1 MGIFRK
7 AGRAFGKANLA
18 VTNATTPSWRKQKPK
33 PQTTEPDY
41 TGRDNVVNLR
51 VKKGRESY
59 DLLVDDSDIH
69 VAYQSKEGKTKWRK
83 TMSVGGEFTAIDP
96 GSPPSSKKLNRHW
109 GTSFKSSQG
118 TYSGLDAQVKYLNDL
133 GYDVQ
138 ALDKR
143 PVKAWRSGNKQDSDR
158 FVQEVMSTGTLS
170 GDAEYSGPYVDPR
183 KAHNTADRE
192 FRNKFFRN
200 YKPRSEEEKRG
211 EVFDGTQW
219 RKPPDNPNPPGT
231 PGPSPT
237 PPPASPPG
245 AGPQTKPEYS
255 SDAQFILDI
264 IAKRQKN
271 PFQATNPKPPEQKP
285 GDTPGPQ
292 PSQNQ
297 QKPPSRQ
304 AIHIPGASGPLKYT
318 GQNRPEKQP
327 ETPRKPLALYGKD
340 ELKQLTQDVL
350 TRDWKFADESQKRSG
365 PRSAWKPEN
374 PQKQLVFAP
383 KPDDPASLERDPEA
397 LKFWEIFYRKKNE
410 QSKIVEDVNA
420 QRGRGKAGPL
430 ADTINVSRAQKV
442 VIPGFWALDDLSP
455 KQQAE
460 TSEKIKARAFGE
472 ANTSRAAAGMEIP
485 GEITND
491 ITKYT
496 GKKAKGEATSEG
508 QDRIYGG
515 TQIAAGLQNELEN
528 VTDPELRQKMQSEID
543 RIIVQTEGL
552 VEQKKLREQGK
563 HYAAN
568 QKANEL
574 IDKLDPTGIIDAG
587 RSVDPATGKSMPQ
600 IFATDAPTGVTDDIV
615 QSANEAFGQFNKNL
629 SNVSASGLRV
639 MQVPSLW
646 QKPGST
652 LEERMKQ
659 VPLAGET
666 RAYPDDMMAPGEIT
680 DEKAI
685 DRLMANPKVIA
696 EHASDEAAVPKG
708 TGDPALDEYVDAIGN
723 SMGSIRKYM
732 ESSHMLG
739 GNFDPAKRVLQ
750 SAQEYEGGD
759 GLSRTAAK
767 GNYYTDKSANV
778 RLFQAEEAATR
789 SANDARA
796 YWRQQALANPNPALA
811 EIDRTLPPE
820 EQQRQV
826 RELAAQ
832 DIESILAKHADNYKN
847 PEAEVLDHPNIFQS
861 VLAGDKDALGLTAED
876 ETPDVGPLADSILE
890 RLRQG
895 RLDEV
900 QKIGDEGDI
909 YIASVIDMFDRQGLQ
924 RDAAFYANLLE
935 EQPTNPVA
943 QNVASTTYND
953 MLNQGMTW
961 PSNVRPD
968 EKYVDP
974 LLQQSQPVVETPM
987 GPLPTY
993 EELADILPENVNIAP
1008 DAAVAPP
1015 PSRSGLRRR
1024 SIAQEQPAPIVQPP
1038 VEPVQPPAQPGLQS
1052 EEILPGIAVATMEPA
1067 TETATELDSGQSPEP
1082 SNDSLANYVSKY
1094 ANELPAGPENSINKQ
1109 VLQIE
1114 LDNLRKAK
1122 RFKVNEVEEL
1132 KLLVFPKT
1140 GARWRRNS
1148 YKTSAKKSDIKRY
1161 EEAARDLQE
1170 IENQIYVRERPIDQ
1184 YANDQAH
1191 IDTIK
1196 YAQNPKNPEIG
1207 RVDALISLLEKK
1219 LTQPGITLSDE
1230 DVSSL
1235 DKLVYRR
1242 NILAGDLLR
1251 QNYPDASYDDVK
1263 QLAGL
1268 ISGDIRHGI
1277 TRPPGDPGWTP
1288 QGIWSQELR
1297 QKLDAIQPLH
1307 GISDVSEEMQSIYTA
1322 YNPRPYQKQPV
1333 LPSSRAEIDQIAQR
1347 YQSAKDTYINQKKI
1361 DAEEK
1366 ARKEAESNLKAE
1378 QYYAENPDIE
1388 SKFAQEVYSPQSNK
1402 QEMFGAF
1409 KKLIGG
1415 DFTDKAARKIFDPVI
1430 KKAIENR
1437 VFTKRVSKTGQLS
1450 VYNPIPTGE
1459 YASGI
1464 GKFKPSV
1471 TKPVNDP
1478 VKALEEATEESL
1490 RYAMAGVLLDGT
1502 NGVAVAT
1509 DGKFLVQ
1516 TPYSGNENRVVD
1528 VRKKTQGQTVEG
1540 RFPRYEDVFPQEK
1553 PGSSDPVYDLSD
1565 FLVAAETGEK
1575 ANNAGPGAII
1585 DVVLPVTHGTGQ
1597 GEEFAFFGSEYMARA
1612 IRSLIKAG
1620 AKKVRYVAPSPRKA
1634 AAFYDV
1640 DEPKR
1645 VAVVMPVVSD
1655 RSEPLDLNN
1664 KPYIRMIPES
1674 RY

>member
-7 AGRAFGKANLA
+7 AGRAFGKANMA
-18 VTNATTPSWRKQKPK
+18 VAKATTPSWRKQKP
-33 PQTTEPDY
+33 QTPTNNDPDF

-51 VKKGRESY
+51 VKKGRETY
-59 DLLVDDSDIH
+59 DLLLDDTDVH

-83 TMSVGGEFTAIDP
+83 TMSAGGAFSAIDP
-96 GSPPSSKKLNRHW
+96 GSPPSKDGLNRHW
-109 GTSFKSSQG
+109 AKTFKNSAG
-118 TYSGLDAQVKYLNDL
+118 TYTGLDAQVKYLNDL
-133 GYDVQ
+133 GYEVQ

-143 PVKAWRSGNKQDSDR
+143 PVKAWRKGDSQASDR
-158 FVQEVMSTGTLS
+158 YVQEAMQTGTLS
-170 GDAEYSGPYVDPR
+170 GDAEYVGPYVDPR
-183 KAHNTADRE
+183 IAHNTADRE
-192 FRNKFFRN
+192 FRNKFFRK
-200 YKPRSEEEKRG
+200 YEAQSREAKRG
-211 EVFDGTQW
+211 KVFDGTQW
-219 RKPPDNPNPPGT
+219 RKPPEPPDSFDFT
-231 PGPSPT
+231 DPGQPK
-237 PPPASPPG
+237 PPPTGPASGPPPTG
-245 AGPQTKPEYS
+245 AGPEPAKQYS
-255 SDAQFILDI
+255 PDAQFILDI

-297 QKPPSRQ
+297 QQPTRQ

-318 GQNRPEKQP
+318 GQTRPEAQP
-327 ETPRKPLALYGKD
+327 ERPRKPLALYGKD
-340 ELKQLTQDVL
+340 ELKQLTQGVL
-350 TRDWKFADESQKRSG
+350 TRKWKFADESQKRSG

-374 PQKQLVFAP
+374 PQKQLAFAP

-420 QRGRGKAGPL
+420 KRGRGKAGPL

-685 DRLMANPKVIA
+685 DRLMTDPRVIA
-696 EHASDEAAVPKG
+696 AHASDKTAIPQG
-708 TGDPALDEYVDAIGN
+708 TGDPVLDEYVDAISN

-732 ESSHMLG
+732 ESSQMLG
-739 GNFDPAKRVLQ
+739 GNFDPATRVLQ
-750 SAQEYEGGD
+750 SAQEYESSD

-778 RLFQAEEAATR
+778 RLFKAEEAATR
-789 SANDARA
+789 SADDARQ
-796 YWRQQALANPNPALA
+796 YWSQQALANPNPALA
-811 EIDRTLPPE
+811 GIDRTLPPE
-820 EQQRQV
+820 EQRRQV

-847 PEAEVLDHPNIFQS
+847 PQVEALDHPNIFQS
-861 VLAGDKDALGLTAED
+861 VLASDKDALGLTAED

-895 RLDEV
+895 RLDELE
-900 QKIGDEGDI
+900 KIGDEGEMN
-909 YIASVIDMFDRQGLQ
+909 IASVIDMFDRQGLQ
-924 RDAAFYANLLE
+924 RNAAFYANLLE

-974 LLQQSQPVVETPM
+974 LLEQPEPAAETPE

-993 EELADILPENVNIAP
+993 EELADVLPEGVNVAP

-1015 PSRSGLRRR
+1015 PISTKFRRR
-1024 SIAQEQPAPIVQPP
+1024 SAAQEQPDPTVQPPVELPNEPDTAENYINNAIQSNRYADRLKSNPSAMAAFRQTILDKWKQSILEQAKLGRLPDEILDSYESQFGRGSVGKTFRGIYEKGAAGYFTKDIRTNSDHPLQPP
-1038 VEPVQPPAQPGLQS
+1038 VEPVQPPAQPGFSLKS
-1052 EEILPGIAVATMEPA
+1052 ESNLGGTGAGRSMGVLFAQDTD
-1067 TETATELDSGQSPEP
+1067 LDRAARQGQY
-1082 SNDSLANYVSKY
+1082 DSLEGQTS
-1094 ANELPAGPENSINKQ
+1094 L
-1109 VLQIE
+1109 
-1114 LDNLRKAK
+1114 LDNPTAVQEALSRADAVEAAQAADQPQEIVTDPNVKEKKLRTYERKSSGITNAPPGGILEWLSDKPMAAK
-1122 RFKVNEVEEL
+1122 SLMKQNGGEYDGMEQIPKWLQLKITTRNPNAQHPDQLLEEL
-1132 KLLVFPKT
+1132 KSNDPPLIHQDATV
-1140 GARWRRNS
+1140 
-1148 YKTSAKKSDIKRY
+1148 SDMFEMIR
-1161 EEAARDLQE
+1161 QE
-1170 IENQIYVRERPIDQ
+1170 
-1184 YANDQAH
+1184 H
-1191 IDTIK
+1191 LK
-1196 YAQNPKNPEIG
+1196 MPEIKQEKEWSRNFARTQTSRTTKG
-1207 RVDALISLLEKK
+1207 KSELNIEHLEPGDTFKIDGE
-1219 LTQPGITLSDE
+1219 TFTFEGTAAEQPG
-1230 DVSSL
+1230 
-1235 DKLVYRR
+1235 R
-1242 NILAGDLLR
+1242 
-1251 QNYPDASYDDVK
+1251 
-1263 QLAGL
+1263 
-1268 ISGDIRHGI
+1268 ISKNFETDGYV
-1277 TRPPGDPGWTP
+1277 
-1288 QGIWSQELR
+1288 
-1297 QKLDAIQPLH
+1297 
-1307 GISDVSEEMQSIYTA
+1307 ISDGDKFGTRVIDPANPNIKVDESDDNFVS
-1322 YNPRPYQKQPV
+1322 
-1333 LPSSRAEIDQIAQR
+1333 
-1347 YQSAKDTYINQKKI
+1347 
-1361 DAEEK
+1361 
-1366 ARKEAESNLKAE
+1366 
-1378 QYYAENPDIE
+1378 
-1388 SKFAQEVYSPQSNK
+1388 
-1402 QEMFGAF
+1402 AF
-1409 KKLIGG
+1409 KKRGEPVLYKGKEWLVEAHDWENGDVWLVSPGG
-1415 DFTDKAARKIFDPVI
+1415 RK
-1430 KKAIENR
+1430 R
-1437 VFTKRVSKTGQLS
+1437 
-1450 VYNPIPTGE
+1450 
-1459 YASGI
+1459 
-1464 GKFKPSV
+1464 
-1471 TKPVNDP
+1471 
-1478 VKALEEATEESL
+1478 
-1490 RYAMAGVLLDGT
+1490 
-1502 NGVAVAT
+1502 
-1509 DGKFLVQ
+1509 
-1516 TPYSGNENRVVD
+1516 
-1528 VRKKTQGQTVEG
+1528 
-1540 RFPRYEDVFPQEK
+1540 
-1553 PGSSDPVYDLSD
+1553 
-1565 FLVAAETGEK
+1565 
-1575 ANNAGPGAII
+1575 
-1585 DVVLPVTHGTGQ
+1585 
-1597 GEEFAFFGSEYMARA
+1597 
-1612 IRSLIKAG
+1612 IKAPLRG
-1620 AKKVRYVAPSPRKA
+1620 PSPDEI
-1634 AAFYDV
+1634 AFHFQGHEDTGYESSNDV
-1640 DEPKR
+1640 PF
-1645 VAVVMPVVSD
+1645 
-1655 RSEPLDLNN
+1655 
-1664 KPYIRMIPES
+1664 
-1674 RY
+1674 

>member
-96 GSPPSSKKLNRHW
+96 GSPPSSEKLNRHW

-158 FVQEVMSTGTLS
+158 FVQEVMNTGTLT

-219 RKPPDNPNPPGT
+219 RKPPDNPNPPST

-237 PPPASPPG
+237 PPPTSPPG
-245 AGPQTKPEYS
+245 AGPQPQTKPEYS
-255 SDAQFILDI
+255 SDAQYILDI

-318 GQNRPEKQP
+318 GQNRPETQP

-340 ELKQLTQDVL
+340 ELKQLTQGVL
-350 TRDWKFADESQKRSG
+350 TRKWKFADESQKRSG

-374 PQKQLVFAP
+374 PQKQLAFAP

-420 QRGRGKAGPL
+420 KRGRGKASPL

-666 RAYPDDMMAPGEIT
+666 RAYPVDAGVSVDPKTGIKTQHVYDDMMAPGEIT

-685 DRLMANPKVIA
+685 DRLRANPKVIA

-767 GNYYTDKSANV
+767 GHYYTDKSANV
-778 RLFQAEEAATR
+778 RLFKAEEAATR

-811 EIDRTLPPE
+811 GIDRTLPPE

-900 QKIGDEGDI
+900 QKIGDEGEMN
-909 YIASVIDMFDRQGLQ
+909 IASVIDMFDRQGLQ
-924 RDAAFYANLLE
+924 RNAAFYANLLE

-993 EELADILPENVNIAP
+993 EELADILPEGVNIAL

-1024 SIAQEQPAPIVQPP
+1024 SVIQEQPAPTVQPP
-1038 VEPVQPPAQPGLQS
+1038 VEPVQSPAQPGF
-1052 EEILPGIAVATMEPA
+1052 
-1067 TETATELDSGQSPEP
+1067 
-1082 SNDSLANYVSKY
+1082 SL
-1094 ANELPAGPENSINKQ
+1094 
-1109 VLQIE
+1109 
-1114 LDNLRKAK
+1114 
-1122 RFKVNEVEEL
+1122 
-1132 KLLVFPKT
+1132 
-1140 GARWRRNS
+1140 
-1148 YKTSAKKSDIKRY
+1148 KS
-1161 EEAARDLQE
+1161 
-1170 IENQIYVRERPIDQ
+1170 
-1184 YANDQAH
+1184 
-1191 IDTIK
+1191 
-1196 YAQNPKNPEIG
+1196 
-1207 RVDALISLLEKK
+1207 
-1219 LTQPGITLSDE
+1219 
-1230 DVSSL
+1230 
-1235 DKLVYRR
+1235 
-1242 NILAGDLLR
+1242 
-1251 QNYPDASYDDVK
+1251 
-1263 QLAGL
+1263 
-1268 ISGDIRHGI
+1268 
-1277 TRPPGDPGWTP
+1277 
-1288 QGIWSQELR
+1288 
-1297 QKLDAIQPLH
+1297 
-1307 GISDVSEEMQSIYTA
+1307 
-1322 YNPRPYQKQPV
+1322 
-1333 LPSSRAEIDQIAQR
+1333 
-1347 YQSAKDTYINQKKI
+1347 
-1361 DAEEK
+1361 
-1366 ARKEAESNLKAE
+1366 ESNLGGTGAGRSMGVLFAQDTDLDRAARQGQHNPLEGQTSLLDNPADVQEALARADAVEAAQAIPETPAVSIAPKPRGKQIALGSKLEMFPILNEVINRGGIMPLSTAGKFAGGEYDFIRENKGMMKGMWTRAFSKQSKSGPDIVAQELVDRGLLPEGSTANDLWAALDKEVSQYSSTELPEVTYGRKMRQEAKAE
-1378 QYYAENPDIE
+1378 DQIN
-1388 SKFAQEVYSPQSNK
+1388 KFTKEILAPEKLTRNHQEVY
-1402 QEMFGAF
+1402 GAE
-1409 KKLIGG
+1409 LQVG
-1415 DFTDKAARKIFDPVI
+1415 D
-1430 KKAIENR
+1430 
-1437 VFTKRVSKTGQLS
+1437 
-1450 VYNPIPTGE
+1450 
-1459 YASGI
+1459 
-1464 GKFKPSV
+1464 KF
-1471 TKPVNDP
+1471 
-1478 VKALEEATEESL
+1478 
-1490 RYAMAGVLLDGT
+1490 
-1502 NGVAVAT
+1502 
-1509 DGKFLVQ
+1509 
-1516 TPYSGNENRVVD
+1516 
-1528 VRKKTQGQTVEG
+1528 
-1540 RFPRYEDVFPQEK
+1540 
-1553 PGSSDPVYDLSD
+1553 
-1565 FLVAAETGEK
+1565 TGEK
-1575 ANNAGPGAII
+1575 NAEFEVIDFDPDTEEVILEDGPRYGTVTISPEDRLFVRKWRKKSPSQKPTYSQGD
-1585 DVVLPVTHGTGQ
+1585 DVP
-1597 GEEFAFFGSEYMARA
+1597 F
-1612 IRSLIKAG
+1612 
-1620 AKKVRYVAPSPRKA
+1620 
-1634 AAFYDV
+1634 
-1640 DEPKR
+1640 
-1645 VAVVMPVVSD
+1645 
-1655 RSEPLDLNN
+1655 
-1664 KPYIRMIPES
+1664 
-1674 RY
+1674 

>member
-96 GSPPSSKKLNRHW
+96 GSPPSSEKLNRHW

-158 FVQEVMSTGTLS
+158 YVQEAMQTGTLT

-219 RKPPDNPNPPGT
+219 RKPPDNPNPPST

-237 PPPASPPG
+237 PPPTSPPG
-245 AGPQTKPEYS
+245 AGPQPQTKPEYS
-255 SDAQFILDI
+255 SDAQYILDI

-340 ELKQLTQDVL
+340 ELKQLTQGVL
-350 TRDWKFADESQKRSG
+350 TRKWKFADESQKRSG

-374 PQKQLVFAP
+374 PQKQLAFAP
-383 KPDDPASLERDPEA
+383 KPDDPASVEQDPEVA
-397 LKFWEIFYRKKNE
+397 KFWEIFNRKKGE
-410 QSKIVEDVNA
+410 QNKIVEDVNA

-442 VIPGFWALDDLSP
+442 VIPGFEDLNKLTP
-455 KQQAE
+455 EQQAE

-666 RAYPDDMMAPGEIT
+666 RAYPVDAGVSVDPKTGIKTQHVYDDMMAPGEIT

-767 GNYYTDKSANV
+767 GNYYTDKSANI
-778 RLFQAEEAATR
+778 RLFKAEEAATR
-789 SANDARA
+789 SADDARQ
-796 YWRQQALANPNPALA
+796 YWSQQALANPNPALA

-820 EQQRQV
+820 EQRRQV

-847 PEAEVLDHPNIFQS
+847 PEQEVLDHPNIFQS
-861 VLAGDKDALGLTAED
+861 VLGGDKNALGLTAED

-900 QKIGDEGDI
+900 QKIGDEGDMN
-909 YIASVIDMFDRQGLQ
+909 IASVVDMFDRQGLQ

-935 EQPTNPVA
+935 EQPHNPVA

-953 MLNQGMTW
+953 MINQGMTW

-968 EKYVDP
+968 ERYIDSP
-974 LLQQSQPVVETPM
+974 TDQPEPAAETPE

-993 EELADILPENVNIAP
+993 EELADVLPENVNVAP

-1015 PSRSGLRRR
+1015 PISTKFRRR
-1024 SIAQEQPAPIVQPP
+1024 SAAQEQPDPTVQPPVELPNEPDTAENYINNAIQSNRYADRLKSNPSAMAAFRQTILDKWKQSILEQAKLGRLPDEILDSYESQFGRGSVGKTFRGIYEKGAAGYFTKDIRTNSDHPLQPP
-1038 VEPVQPPAQPGLQS
+1038 VEPVQPPAQPGF
-1052 EEILPGIAVATMEPA
+1052 
-1067 TETATELDSGQSPEP
+1067 
-1082 SNDSLANYVSKY
+1082 SL
-1094 ANELPAGPENSINKQ
+1094 
-1109 VLQIE
+1109 
-1114 LDNLRKAK
+1114 
-1122 RFKVNEVEEL
+1122 
-1132 KLLVFPKT
+1132 
-1140 GARWRRNS
+1140 
-1148 YKTSAKKSDIKRY
+1148 KS
-1161 EEAARDLQE
+1161 
-1170 IENQIYVRERPIDQ
+1170 
-1184 YANDQAH
+1184 
-1191 IDTIK
+1191 
-1196 YAQNPKNPEIG
+1196 
-1207 RVDALISLLEKK
+1207 
-1219 LTQPGITLSDE
+1219 
-1230 DVSSL
+1230 
-1235 DKLVYRR
+1235 
-1242 NILAGDLLR
+1242 
-1251 QNYPDASYDDVK
+1251 
-1263 QLAGL
+1263 
-1268 ISGDIRHGI
+1268 
-1277 TRPPGDPGWTP
+1277 
-1288 QGIWSQELR
+1288 
-1297 QKLDAIQPLH
+1297 
-1307 GISDVSEEMQSIYTA
+1307 
-1322 YNPRPYQKQPV
+1322 
-1333 LPSSRAEIDQIAQR
+1333 
-1347 YQSAKDTYINQKKI
+1347 
-1361 DAEEK
+1361 
-1366 ARKEAESNLKAE
+1366 ESNLGGTGAGRSMGVLFAQDTDLDRAARQQQHNPLEGQTSLLDNPAAVQEALARADAVEAAQTVSETPAVSIAPKPKGKQIALGSKLE
-1378 QYYAENPDIE
+1378 MFPILNEVINRGGIMPLSTAGKFAGGEYDFIRENKGMMKGMWTRAFSKQSKSGPDIV
-1388 SKFAQEVYSPQSNK
+1388 AQELVDRGLLPEGSTANDLWAALDREVSQYSSTELP
-1402 QEMFGAF
+1402 E
-1409 KKLIGG
+1409 
-1415 DFTDKAARKIFDPVI
+1415 
-1430 KKAIENR
+1430 
-1437 VFTKRVSKTGQLS
+1437 
-1450 VYNPIPTGE
+1450 
-1459 YASGI
+1459 
-1464 GKFKPSV
+1464 V
-1471 TKPVNDP
+1471 T
-1478 VKALEEATEESL
+1478 
-1490 RYAMAGVLLDGT
+1490 
-1502 NGVAVAT
+1502 
-1509 DGKFLVQ
+1509 
-1516 TPYSGNENRVVD
+1516 
-1528 VRKKTQGQTVEG
+1528 EG
-1540 RFPRYEDVFPQEK
+1540 RRMRQEAK
-1553 PGSSDPVYDLSD
+1553 TNDQINKFNKEILAPEKLTRNHEEVYG
-1565 FLVAAETGEK
+1565 AELQVGDKFTGEK
-1575 ANNAGPGAII
+1575 NAEFEVIDFDPDTEEVTLQDGPRYGTVTISPEDRLFVRKWRKKSPAQKPNYSQGD
-1585 DVVLPVTHGTGQ
+1585 DVP
-1597 GEEFAFFGSEYMARA
+1597 F
-1612 IRSLIKAG
+1612 
-1620 AKKVRYVAPSPRKA
+1620 
-1634 AAFYDV
+1634 
-1640 DEPKR
+1640 
-1645 VAVVMPVVSD
+1645 
-1655 RSEPLDLNN
+1655 
-1664 KPYIRMIPES
+1664 
-1674 RY
+1674 

>member
-7 AGRAFGKANLA
+7 AGRAFGRANLA

-83 TMSVGGEFTAIDP
+83 AEYKGEKVSVGGIYTAIDP
-96 GSPPSSKKLNRHW
+96 GSPPSKEKLNRHW

-133 GYDVQ
+133 GYEVQ

-143 PVKAWRSGNKQDSDR
+143 PVKAWLSGNKQDSDR
-158 FVQEVMSTGTLS
+158 FVQEVMNTGTLT

-219 RKPPDNPNPPGT
+219 RKPPDNPNPPGF
-231 PGPSPT
+231 SPT
-237 PPPASPPG
+237 PPPTSPPG
-245 AGPQTKPEYS
+245 AGPQSPSGAGPQPQTKPEYS
-255 SDAQFILDI
+255 SDAQYILDI

-318 GQNRPEKQP
+318 GQTRPEAQP
-327 ETPRKPLALYGKD
+327 ETHRKPLALYGKD
-340 ELKQLTQDVL
+340 ELKQLTQGVL
-350 TRDWKFADESQKRSG
+350 TRKWKFADESQKRSG

-374 PQKQLVFAP
+374 PQKQLAFAP

-442 VIPGFWALDDLSP
+442 VIPGFEDLNNLTP
-455 KQQAE
+455 EQQVE
-460 TSEKIKARAFGE
+460 TSKKIKARAFGE

-629 SNVSASGLRV
+629 SNVSASGLRA

-778 RLFQAEEAATR
+778 RLFKAEEAATR
-789 SANDARA
+789 SADDARQ
-796 YWRQQALANPNPALA
+796 YWSQQALANPNPALA
-811 EIDRTLPPE
+811 GIDRTLPPE
-820 EQQRQV
+820 EQRRQV

-847 PEAEVLDHPNIFQS
+847 PEQEVLDHPNIFQS
-861 VLAGDKDALGLTAED
+861 VLGGDKNALGLTAED

-895 RLDEV
+895 RLDELE
-900 QKIGDEGDI
+900 KIGDEGEMN
-909 YIASVIDMFDRQGLQ
+909 IASVVDMFDRQGLQ

-935 EQPTNPVA
+935 EQPHNPVA

-974 LLQQSQPVVETPM
+974 LLEQPEPAAETPE

-993 EELADILPENVNIAP
+993 EELADVLPEGVNVAP

-1024 SIAQEQPAPIVQPP
+1024 GTAQAPTAEQPAPTVQPP
-1038 VEPVQPPAQPGLQS
+1038 VEPVVPPAQPGF
-1052 EEILPGIAVATMEPA
+1052 T
-1067 TETATELDSGQSPEP
+1067 
-1082 SNDSLANYVSKY
+1082 
-1094 ANELPAGPENSINKQ
+1094 
-1109 VLQIE
+1109 
-1114 LDNLRKAK
+1114 
-1122 RFKVNEVEEL
+1122 L
-1132 KLLVFPKT
+1132 K
-1140 GARWRRNS
+1140 S
-1148 YKTSAKKSDIKRY
+1148 
-1161 EEAARDLQE
+1161 
-1170 IENQIYVRERPIDQ
+1170 
-1184 YANDQAH
+1184 
-1191 IDTIK
+1191 
-1196 YAQNPKNPEIG
+1196 
-1207 RVDALISLLEKK
+1207 
-1219 LTQPGITLSDE
+1219 
-1230 DVSSL
+1230 
-1235 DKLVYRR
+1235 
-1242 NILAGDLLR
+1242 
-1251 QNYPDASYDDVK
+1251 
-1263 QLAGL
+1263 
-1268 ISGDIRHGI
+1268 
-1277 TRPPGDPGWTP
+1277 
-1288 QGIWSQELR
+1288 
-1297 QKLDAIQPLH
+1297 
-1307 GISDVSEEMQSIYTA
+1307 
-1322 YNPRPYQKQPV
+1322 
-1333 LPSSRAEIDQIAQR
+1333 
-1347 YQSAKDTYINQKKI
+1347 
-1361 DAEEK
+1361 
-1366 ARKEAESNLKAE
+1366 ESNLGGTGAGRSMGVLFAQDTDLDRAARQG
-1378 QYYAENPDIE
+1378 QYDSLEGQTSLLDNPADVQEALARADAVEAAQAVPDTPAVSIAPKPRGKQIALGSKLEMFPILNEVINRGGIMPLSTAGKFAGGEYDFIRENKGMMKGMWTRAFSKQSKSGPDIV
-1388 SKFAQEVYSPQSNK
+1388 AQELVDRGLLPEGSTANDLWAALDREISQYSSTELPEVTEGRK
-1402 QEMFGAF
+1402 MRQEA
-1409 KKLIGG
+1409 KTE
-1415 DFTDKAARKIFDPVI
+1415 DQI
-1430 KKAIENR
+1430 KK
-1437 VFTKRVSKTGQLS
+1437 FTKEILAPEKLTRNHEE
-1450 VYNPIPTGE
+1450 VYGAE
-1459 YASGI
+1459 LQVGD
-1464 GKFKPSV
+1464 KF
-1471 TKPVNDP
+1471 
-1478 VKALEEATEESL
+1478 
-1490 RYAMAGVLLDGT
+1490 
-1502 NGVAVAT
+1502 
-1509 DGKFLVQ
+1509 
-1516 TPYSGNENRVVD
+1516 
-1528 VRKKTQGQTVEG
+1528 
-1540 RFPRYEDVFPQEK
+1540 
-1553 PGSSDPVYDLSD
+1553 
-1565 FLVAAETGEK
+1565 TGEK
-1575 ANNAGPGAII
+1575 NAEFEVIDFDPDTEEVTLQDGPRYGTVTISPEDRLFVRKWRKKSPAQKPNYSQGD
-1585 DVVLPVTHGTGQ
+1585 DVP
-1597 GEEFAFFGSEYMARA
+1597 F
-1612 IRSLIKAG
+1612 
-1620 AKKVRYVAPSPRKA
+1620 
-1634 AAFYDV
+1634 
-1640 DEPKR
+1640 
-1645 VAVVMPVVSD
+1645 
-1655 RSEPLDLNN
+1655 
-1664 KPYIRMIPES
+1664 
-1674 RY
+1674 

>member
-33 PQTTEPDY
+33 PQTSEPDY

-83 TMSVGGEFTAIDP
+83 AEYKGEKVSVGGIYTAIDP
-96 GSPPSSKKLNRHW
+96 GSPPSSEKLNRHW

-158 FVQEVMSTGTLS
+158 FVQEVMNTGTLT

-237 PPPASPPG
+237 PPPTSPPG
-245 AGPQTKPEYS
+245 AGSQPQTKPEYS
-255 SDAQFILDI
+255 SDAQYILDI

-271 PFQATNPKPPEQKP
+271 PFTPTNPKPPEQKP
-285 GDTPGPQ
+285 GETPGPQ

-297 QKPPSRQ
+297 QKPTRQ

-318 GQNRPEKQP
+318 GQTRPEAQP
-327 ETPRKPLALYGKD
+327 EQPRKPLALYGKD
-340 ELKQLTQDVL
+340 ELKQLAQGVL
-350 TRDWKFADESQKRSG
+350 TRKWKFADESQKRSG

-374 PQKQLVFAP
+374 PQKQLAFAP
-383 KPDDPASLERDPEA
+383 KPDDPASVEQDPEVA
-397 LKFWEIFYRKKNE
+397 KFWEIFNRKKGE
-410 QSKIVEDVNA
+410 QNKIVEDVNA

-442 VIPGFWALDDLSP
+442 VIPGFEDLNKLTP
-455 KQQAE
+455 EQQAE

-587 RSVDPATGKSMPQ
+587 RTVDPATGKSMPQ
-600 IFATDAPTGVTDDIV
+600 VFATDAPTGVTDDIV
-615 QSANEAFGQFNKNL
+615 QAANEAFGQFNKNL

-659 VPLAGET
+659 IPLAGET
-666 RAYPDDMMAPGEIT
+666 RAYPVDAGVSVDPKTGIKTQHVYDDMMAPGEIT

-696 EHASDEAAVPKG
+696 EHASDETATPKG

-767 GNYYTDKSANV
+767 GHYYTDKSANV
-778 RLFQAEEAATR
+778 RLFKAEEAATR

-820 EQQRQV
+820 EQQRQI

-861 VLAGDKDALGLTAED
+861 VLGGDKDALGLTPED
-876 ETPDVGPLADSILE
+876 ETPDVGPLADSILG
-890 RLRQG
+890 RIRQG

-900 QKIGDEGDI
+900 QKIGDEGDMN
-909 YIASVIDMFDRQGLQ
+909 IASIVDMFDRQGLQ

-935 EQPTNPVA
+935 EQPHNPVA

-953 MLNQGMTW
+953 MINQGMTW

-974 LLQQSQPVVETPM
+974 LLEQPEPAQETPE

-993 EELADILPENVNIAP
+993 EELADVLPENVNIAP

-1015 PSRSGLRRR
+1015 PISTKFRRR
-1024 SIAQEQPAPIVQPP
+1024 SAAQEQPDPTAQQP
-1038 VEPVQPPAQPGLQS
+1038 VEPVIPPAQPGFSLKS
-1052 EEILPGIAVATMEPA
+1052 ESNLGGTGAGRSMGVLFAQDTDLDRAARQGQHNPLEGQTSLLDNPADVQEALARADAVEAAQAAGQPQEIVTDANVKEKKLRTYERKSSGIANAPPGGILEWLSKKPMAAKSLMKQNGGEYDGMEQIPKWLQLKI
-1067 TETATELDSGQSPEP
+1067 TTTNP
-1082 SNDSLANYVSKY
+1082 
-1094 ANELPAGPENSINKQ
+1094 NSQHPDQ
-1109 VLQIE
+1109 VLQ
-1114 LDNLRKAK
+1114 
-1122 RFKVNEVEEL
+1122 EL
-1132 KLLVFPKT
+1132 KSNNPPL
-1140 GARWRRNS
+1140 
-1148 YKTSAKKSDIKRY
+1148 
-1161 EEAARDLQE
+1161 
-1170 IENQIYVRERPIDQ
+1170 IDQ
-1184 YANDQAH
+1184 DATVSDMFEMIRQEH
-1191 IDTIK
+1191 LKI
-1196 YAQNPKNPEIG
+1196 PEIKQ
-1207 RVDALISLLEKK
+1207 EKEQSGSFAK
-1219 LTQPGITLSDE
+1219 TQASRTMKGKSELNVEHLQPGDTFKIDGETFTFEGTTADQPARVANNLESDGY
-1230 DVSSL
+1230 V
-1235 DKLVYRR
+1235 
-1242 NILAGDLLR
+1242 
-1251 QNYPDASYDDVK
+1251 
-1263 QLAGL
+1263 
-1268 ISGDIRHGI
+1268 
-1277 TRPPGDPGWTP
+1277 
-1288 QGIWSQELR
+1288 
-1297 QKLDAIQPLH
+1297 
-1307 GISDVSEEMQSIYTA
+1307 ISDGDKFGTRVIDPSNPNIKVDEGDDNFVS
-1322 YNPRPYQKQPV
+1322 
-1333 LPSSRAEIDQIAQR
+1333 
-1347 YQSAKDTYINQKKI
+1347 
-1361 DAEEK
+1361 
-1366 ARKEAESNLKAE
+1366 
-1378 QYYAENPDIE
+1378 
-1388 SKFAQEVYSPQSNK
+1388 
-1402 QEMFGAF
+1402 AF
-1409 KKLIGG
+1409 KKRGEPVLYKGKEWIVEAHDFENGDVWLVSPGG
-1415 DFTDKAARKIFDPVI
+1415 RK
-1430 KKAIENR
+1430 R
-1437 VFTKRVSKTGQLS
+1437 
-1450 VYNPIPTGE
+1450 
-1459 YASGI
+1459 
-1464 GKFKPSV
+1464 
-1471 TKPVNDP
+1471 
-1478 VKALEEATEESL
+1478 
-1490 RYAMAGVLLDGT
+1490 
-1502 NGVAVAT
+1502 
-1509 DGKFLVQ
+1509 
-1516 TPYSGNENRVVD
+1516 
-1528 VRKKTQGQTVEG
+1528 
-1540 RFPRYEDVFPQEK
+1540 
-1553 PGSSDPVYDLSD
+1553 
-1565 FLVAAETGEK
+1565 
-1575 ANNAGPGAII
+1575 
-1585 DVVLPVTHGTGQ
+1585 
-1597 GEEFAFFGSEYMARA
+1597 
-1612 IRSLIKAG
+1612 IKAPLRGTSPDDIANYYQDYEG
-1620 AKKVRYVAPSPRKA
+1620 ANGSP
-1634 AAFYDV
+1634 F
-1640 DEPKR
+1640 
-1645 VAVVMPVVSD
+1645 
-1655 RSEPLDLNN
+1655 
-1664 KPYIRMIPES
+1664 
-1674 RY
+1674 

>member
-96 GSPPSSKKLNRHW
+96 GSPPSKEKLNRHW

-158 FVQEVMSTGTLS
+158 FVQEVMNTGTIT

-237 PPPASPPG
+237 PPPTSPPG
-245 AGPQTKPEYS
+245 AGPQPQTKPEYS
-255 SDAQFILDI
+255 SDAQYILDI

-340 ELKQLTQDVL
+340 ELKQLTQGVL
-350 TRDWKFADESQKRSG
+350 TRKWKFADESQKRSG

-374 PQKQLVFAP
+374 PQKQLAFAP
-383 KPDDPASLERDPEA
+383 KPDDPASVEQDPEVA
-397 LKFWEIFYRKKNE
+397 KFWEIFNRKKGE
-410 QSKIVEDVNA
+410 QNKIVEDVNA

-442 VIPGFWALDDLSP
+442 VIPGFEDLNKLTP
-455 KQQAE
+455 EQQAE

-587 RSVDPATGKSMPQ
+587 RTVDPATGKSMPQ
-600 IFATDAPTGVTDDIV
+600 VFAAKAPTGVTDDIV
-615 QSANEAFGQFNKNL
+615 QSANEAFGQFNQNL
-629 SNVSASGLRV
+629 SNVSAPGLRV

-652 LEERMKQ
+652 LEERLKQ

-666 RAYPDDMMAPGEIT
+666 RAYSNDMMAPGEVT

-685 DRLMANPKVIA
+685 DRLMTDPRVIA
-696 EHASDEAAVPKG
+696 AHASDETAIPQG
-708 TGDPALDEYVDAIGN
+708 TGDPVLDEYVDAISN

-732 ESSHMLG
+732 ESSQMLG

-778 RLFQAEEAATR
+778 RLFKAEEAATR
-789 SANDARA
+789 SADDARQ
-796 YWRQQALANPNPALA
+796 YWSQQALANPNPALA
-811 EIDRTLPPE
+811 GIDRTLPPE
-820 EQQRQV
+820 EQRRQV

-847 PEAEVLDHPNIFQS
+847 PEQEVLDHPNIFQS
-861 VLAGDKDALGLTAED
+861 VLGGDKNALGLTAED

-895 RLDEV
+895 RLDELE
-900 QKIGDEGDI
+900 KIGDESEMN
-909 YIASVIDMFDRQGLQ
+909 IASVIDMFDRQGLQ

-993 EELADILPENVNIAP
+993 GELADILPEGVNIAL

-1024 SIAQEQPAPIVQPP
+1024 SVIQEQPVPTVQPP
-1038 VEPVQPPAQPGLQS
+1038 VEPVQPPAQPGF
-1052 EEILPGIAVATMEPA
+1052 
-1067 TETATELDSGQSPEP
+1067 
-1082 SNDSLANYVSKY
+1082 SL
-1094 ANELPAGPENSINKQ
+1094 
-1109 VLQIE
+1109 
-1114 LDNLRKAK
+1114 
-1122 RFKVNEVEEL
+1122 
-1132 KLLVFPKT
+1132 
-1140 GARWRRNS
+1140 
-1148 YKTSAKKSDIKRY
+1148 KS
-1161 EEAARDLQE
+1161 
-1170 IENQIYVRERPIDQ
+1170 
-1184 YANDQAH
+1184 
-1191 IDTIK
+1191 
-1196 YAQNPKNPEIG
+1196 
-1207 RVDALISLLEKK
+1207 
-1219 LTQPGITLSDE
+1219 
-1230 DVSSL
+1230 
-1235 DKLVYRR
+1235 
-1242 NILAGDLLR
+1242 
-1251 QNYPDASYDDVK
+1251 
-1263 QLAGL
+1263 
-1268 ISGDIRHGI
+1268 
-1277 TRPPGDPGWTP
+1277 
-1288 QGIWSQELR
+1288 
-1297 QKLDAIQPLH
+1297 
-1307 GISDVSEEMQSIYTA
+1307 
-1322 YNPRPYQKQPV
+1322 
-1333 LPSSRAEIDQIAQR
+1333 
-1347 YQSAKDTYINQKKI
+1347 
-1361 DAEEK
+1361 
-1366 ARKEAESNLKAE
+1366 ESNLGGTGAGRSMGVLFAQDTDLDRAARQGQYDSLEGQTSLLDNPAAVQEALARADAVEAAQAVPDTPAVSIAPKPRGKQIALGSKLEMFPILNEVINRGGIMPLSTAGKFAGGEYDFIRENKGIMKGMWTRAFSKQSKSGPDIVAQELVDRGLLPEGSTANDLWAALDKEVSQYSSTELPEVTYGRKMRQEAKAE
-1378 QYYAENPDIE
+1378 DQIN
-1388 SKFAQEVYSPQSNK
+1388 KFTKEILAPEKLTRNHQEVY
-1402 QEMFGAF
+1402 GAE
-1409 KKLIGG
+1409 LQVG
-1415 DFTDKAARKIFDPVI
+1415 D
-1430 KKAIENR
+1430 
-1437 VFTKRVSKTGQLS
+1437 
-1450 VYNPIPTGE
+1450 
-1459 YASGI
+1459 
-1464 GKFKPSV
+1464 KF
-1471 TKPVNDP
+1471 
-1478 VKALEEATEESL
+1478 
-1490 RYAMAGVLLDGT
+1490 
-1502 NGVAVAT
+1502 
-1509 DGKFLVQ
+1509 
-1516 TPYSGNENRVVD
+1516 
-1528 VRKKTQGQTVEG
+1528 
-1540 RFPRYEDVFPQEK
+1540 
-1553 PGSSDPVYDLSD
+1553 
-1565 FLVAAETGEK
+1565 TGEK
-1575 ANNAGPGAII
+1575 NAEFEVIDFDPDTEEVILEDGPRYGTITISPEDRLFVRKWRKKSPAQKPTYSQGD
-1585 DVVLPVTHGTGQ
+1585 DVP
-1597 GEEFAFFGSEYMARA
+1597 F
-1612 IRSLIKAG
+1612 
-1620 AKKVRYVAPSPRKA
+1620 
-1634 AAFYDV
+1634 
-1640 DEPKR
+1640 
-1645 VAVVMPVVSD
+1645 
-1655 RSEPLDLNN
+1655 
-1664 KPYIRMIPES
+1664 
-1674 RY
+1674 